1 MKISIVKE
9 GEKVT
14 EADYRS
20 SILAERIGMVT
31 RKTFKDSHRAFE
43 QGEEAIKNLEP
54 EIREKI
60 NQYLSCLAEDEAK
73 IQEMAYIGGF
83 KDGVRLVAEL
93 LLIAFESRE

>member
-1 MKISIVKE
+1 MQKELEWLPEKHLKI
-9 GEKVT
+9 
-14 EADYRS
+14 A
-20 SILAERIGMVT
+20 
-31 RKTFKDSHRAFE
+31 HRAFE

-54 EIREKI
+54 AIREKI

>member
-54 EIREKI
+54 AIREKI